1 MRLAGGRTPR
11 SFVLGRRSRDM
22 PNLLQNRPRAC
33 APNRVSSAGVSEKSE
48 ALQTGVLIVNA
59 DDWGRD
65 CRTTGRIL
73 DCALR
78 GAVSSVSAMVFM
90 EDSERAA
97 TLARERG
104 IDVGLHLNFTTSFS
118 ASGCPAGLVD
128 RQQEL
133 RRYLRC
139 HRLAQ

>member
-1 MRLAGGRTPR
+1 MADGGDLAVYKPDHATTRDGSAIDGGEAPHA
-11 SFVLGRRSRDM
+11 GR
-22 PNLLQNRPRAC
+22 
-33 APNRVSSAGVSEKSE
+33 
-48 ALQTGVLIVNA
+48 LIVNA

-65 CRTTGRIL
+65 PRTTGRIL

-104 IDVGLHLNFTTSFS
+104 IDYTTLRKWRLEYDNRGVEAWTKPSKLCE
-118 ASGCPAGLVD
+118 GNPRNCLPA
-128 RQQEL
+128 
-133 RRYLRC
+133 
-139 HRLAQ
+139 